1 MASFV
6 DPMIDYPPPSIVAG
20 AFALLVAA
28 TWFASLPGVSVALA
42 YYGALTVSER
52 LYHRWR
58 SSTTRLHRSLRIL
71 GLVLTW
77 LAVLAFSAAA
87 LPSNFSTAVI

>member
-6 DPMIDYPPPSIVAG
+6 DPMADYPAPSVVAG

-42 YYGALTVSER
+42 YYGALAVSVR
-52 LYHRWR
+52 QYRRWR
-58 SSTTRLHRSLRIL
+58 SSTTGLHRSLRFL

-77 LAVLAFSAAA
+77 LTVLAFSAVV